1 VSDERE
7 AKIQDVLLILRHQ
20 NFMRYGIN
28 DVNEAYVRGLSD
40 QALEHIIDNDR
51 QVRGVSE

>member
-7 AKIQDVLLILRHQ
+7 AKIQEVLLILRHQ

-40 QALEHIIDNDR
+40 VSLDCIIDNDR
-51 QVRGVSE
+51 LMRDVSY